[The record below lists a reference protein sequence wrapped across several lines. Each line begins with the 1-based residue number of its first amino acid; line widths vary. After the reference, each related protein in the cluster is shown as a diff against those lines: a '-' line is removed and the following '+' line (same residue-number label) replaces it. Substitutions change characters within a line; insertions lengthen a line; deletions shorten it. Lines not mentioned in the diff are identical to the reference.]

1 MKVKI
6 MIMKAGESQVRF
18 SEEVSNFIKDKEIVD
33 ITLATTPLVH
43 GNVETTIMIMYNDKI
58 ETGRIF

>member
-18 SEEVSNFIKDKEIVD
+18 SEEVSNFIKNKEIID
-33 ITLATTPLVH
+33 IKLATTPLVH
-43 GNVETTIMIMYNDKI
+43 GNVETTIMIMYNDK
-58 ETGRIF
+58 